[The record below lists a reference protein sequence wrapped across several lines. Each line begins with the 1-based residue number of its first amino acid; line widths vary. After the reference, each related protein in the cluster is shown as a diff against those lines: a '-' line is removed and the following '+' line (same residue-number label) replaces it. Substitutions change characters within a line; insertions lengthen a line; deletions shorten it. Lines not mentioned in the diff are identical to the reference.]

1 MLGLGNIL
9 YKRKPAR
16 IKLIATGNSDFTG
29 GDNDNSSLF
38 EDFQTEGTFTKAT
51 NQTAPFQSDSGWLK
65 IGPYDQNQ
73 TNPSG
78 VKITLANLSTFFGAE
93 VFGGDLFTVSMK
105 IVFDNPGGA
114 SAGTNYQ
121 TTGVV
126 PVNSAIGFGNSGEH
140 SAAQNAVVTLSDYT
154 PLTLPAKGN
163 SRATITFGSSNLP
176 QTGAVVY
183 LKDISWELHRY
194 VY

>member
-29 GDNDNSSLF
+29 GGSDNSSLF
-38 EDFQTEGTFTKAT
+38 ISFQTEGTFTKAT
-51 NQTAPFQSDSGWLK
+51 NQTAPFQSDNGWLK
-65 IGPYDQNQ
+65 IGPYDQDQ

-78 VKITLANLSTFFGAE
+78 IRMELASVETFFGADI
-93 VFGGDLFTVSMK
+93 FDGDLFTISMK

-121 TTGVV
+121 NAGVV
-126 PVNSAIGFGNSGEH
+126 TVNSSIGQGNSGKH
-140 SAAQNAVVTLSDYT
+140 SAAQNTVVTLSDYT
-154 PLTLPAKGN
+154 PLTLPAGGTE
-163 SRATITFGSSNLP
+163 SPRITFGTTNLP
-176 QTGAVVY
+176 QTGAVIY
-183 LKDISWELHRY
+183 LKDISWEIHRY